1 MTSDLEVAASTLP
14 PLIANLPTTEGDEP
28 ANEDELLE
36 GFVNY
41 VTQMGLQLY
50 DAQEEAIYEL
60 LGGNNVI
67 LNTPTGSGKSL
78 VAAAAHFAGLAQ
90 GKRSVYTAP
99 IKALVSEKFF
109 ALCQEF
115 GSERVGMVT
124 GDASVNPDAPIICC
138 TAEILANWA
147 LRDGDQADV
156 DIAIID
162 EFHYYADPQ
171 RGWAWQ
177 LPLLELPHCQFLLMS
192 ATLGSTD
199 FFQKDLSKRTGRA
212 TSLVQSTVRP
222 VPLEFEYRRTT
233 LHASIQDLL
242 DHDLAPIYLVHFTQ
256 REATEAAQGFLSL
269 DPLNKDEKDQIK
281 AAIGNFRFDSPI
293 GKDLLRYLRGGIGV
307 HHAGLL
313 PKYRLL
319 VEKLA
324 QDGLL
329 KIICGTDTLGVGVN
343 VPIRS
348 VLFTQLCKYDGIS
361 TRTLSNR
368 EFQQIAGRAGR
379 KGYDDQGT
387 VWVQAPPHIVE
398 NIQAEQKAA
407 AKANAAGRKAKKP
420 VKKKQPD
427 RGYVHWTEDTFTKL
441 VNGTPEAL
449 RSSFRVNHQMMM
461 SLLDRPAAKD
471 GSDGC
476 NAVQRLMTDNHEP
489 RRRQRDH
496 IRRSIAIYRS
506 LVEAEILEFPS
517 VRDDLG
523 RRVRVNFDL
532 QDDFALHQ
540 PLSLWALEAIEEL
553 DGAGAPQ
560 PLPPPDRE
568 QSAWD
573 SPTDEPSEPIKVAP
587 SDTDP
592 YASPE
597 PDRDRLSSNAFSE
610 LAGLFDDTAPD
621 DAEPDDAEPK
631 ASAEEAHLDNTA
643 GDIPDQLVVEEE
655 ESEDKS
661 FDDEAAFDMAEAQ
674 AELTRVVPE
683 QRTAFG
689 DVINDELQHALD
701 IVTII
706 ESVQENPG
714 VIIAAQVNY
723 LKSALM
729 ADMKSRGIEYE
740 ERMERLNEVEPP
752 RPNKEWLYTSFD
764 IFRAK
769 HPWVGGDN
777 VRPKS
782 IVRDMFEKA
791 MTFTDYVNHYG
802 LKRSEGVVLRY
813 LSDIYKGL
821 GQNIPEEAKTD
832 DLDDITEWLGAMV
845 RQVDSSLIDEW
856 ERMKNPDE
864 GDDVAA
870 PVTRPGID
878 PDDITTNE
886 RAFRVMVR
894 NTVFQWVQLLAFRQ
908 QYMVLADAAS
918 EESGFDSIDSV
929 VQVMADYWETYDAI
943 GVDTDARNVKLHIFD
958 PSTGRV
964 TQILDDPDQ
973 HHEWRIEAHIDWDA
987 SREAGNAVLVL
998 DQITSGL

>member
-1 MTSDLEVAASTLP
+1 MTCDHQLSASSLP
-14 PLIANLPTTEGDEP
+14 PLIANLPATEGDEP
-28 ANEDELLE
+28 ASEDELLE

-41 VTQMGLQLY
+41 VTEMGIQLY
-50 DAQEEAIYEL
+50 DAQEEAIYEM

-78 VAAAAHFAGLAQ
+78 VAAAAHFAALAQ

-192 ATLGSTD
+192 ATLGATD
-199 FFQKDLSKRTGRA
+199 FFQKDLTKRTGRP
-212 TSLVQSTVRP
+212 TSLVQSRVRP

-269 DPLNKDEKDQIK
+269 DPLTKEEKNQIK

-441 VNGTPEAL
+441 VNGEPEAL

-461 SLLDRPAAKD
+461 SLLDRPAAQD

-506 LVEAEILEFPS
+506 LVEAQILEFPA

-560 PLPPPDRE
+560 PLPPPERN
-568 QSAWD
+568 QTAWA
-573 SPTDEPSEPIKVAP
+573 SP
-587 SDTDP
+587 SDEASESTEAMAPDP
-592 YASPE
+592 IPE
-597 PDRDRLSSNAFSE
+597 PDRDRLSSNAFSD
-610 LAGLFDDTAPD
+610 LAGLFDDEPSD
-621 DAEPDDAEPK
+621 DTHLTDTVDDVAEHPLVEDEEAEIEE
-631 ASAEEAHLDNTA
+631 AEDGSFAEETT
-643 GDIPDQLVVEEE
+643 
-655 ESEDKS
+655 
-661 FDDEAAFDMAEAQ
+661 FDLTEAQ
-674 AELTRVVPE
+674 AELTRVAPE

-689 DVINDELQHALD
+689 DVINDDLQHALD

-714 VIIAAQVNY
+714 VIVAAQVNY

-821 GQNIPEEAKTD
+821 KQNIPEEAKTD
-832 DLDDITEWLGAMV
+832 DLDDIIEWLGALV

-856 ERMKNPDE
+856 ERMKNPNE
-864 GDDVAA
+864 GDEAA
-870 PVTRPGID
+870 SPVTRPGID

-894 NTVFQWVQLLAFRQ
+894 NRVFQWAQLLAFRQ
-908 QYMVLADAAS
+908 QYMTLADAGS

-929 VQVMADYWETYDAI
+929 VQVMADYWETYDSI
-943 GVDTDARNVKLHIFD
+943 GVDTDARNAKLHIFD
-958 PSTGRV
+958 ASTGRV
-964 TQILDDPDQ
+964 TQILDDPEQ
-973 HHEWRIEAHIDWDA
+973 HHEWRIEAHVDWDG
-987 SREAGNAVLVL
+987 SRELGNAVLVL
-998 DQITSGL
+998 DQISSGL